1 MTAIR
6 EDTMSEQ
13 IHDPKDETRF
23 AALLARLE
31 TLAARVEAQ
40 DVQIAHLTAQ
50 VSSSAVKKAA
60 APSCAAGSTRD
71 ARTGDDPAASRRDV
85 LRYGAIALG
94 AAAVGLTARPA
105 EAADGD
111 PVLLGVVNLGT
122 IPTSV
127 ESTAINSYA
136 LRGITSATG
145 SAGLFGSAGGGVDAK
160 GLSGL
165 STGYGVYGVS
175 NSPGGTG
182 VFGFNN
188 MVTGANFGVRG
199 AVVSPAGFAVYGR
212 NDAGGTVVLGEVPA
226 STNQNGIALY
236 GLNNS
241 TYAGAAPGAGGF
253 GVYGLSAKGHGLVGA
268 TASTGGAAVVGASN
282 GVAGAFAGA
291 FYGSVV
297 VSGGFT
303 VVGGPKSA
311 AVPHPDGSHRRLY
324 CLESPESW
332 FEDFGRGQLECG
344 QADVLID
351 PDFAAVVDLDEYQ
364 VFVTEY
370 GQHSD
375 LCVTDQTATGFRV
388 QAKDDAARGRFGWRI
403 VARRKD
409 IRGERLAPVTI
420 PPEPTLPPVPDHPSP
435 IRADMEEL

>member
-13 IHDPKDETRF
+13 TSDPKDETRIV
-23 AALLARLE
+23 ALLGRLE
-31 TLAARVEAQ
+31 TLAARIEAQ
-40 DVQIAHLTAQ
+40 EEQIAHLTAQ
-50 VSSSAVKKAA
+50 VSGSAARKAA
-60 APSCAAGSTRD
+60 FPHSTESTGGATAGNDS
-71 ARTGDDPAASRRDV
+71 AASRRDM

-94 AAAVGLTARPA
+94 AAAVGLSARTA

-111 PVLLGVVNLGT
+111 PVLLGVINVGT
-122 IPTSV
+122 IGTSI
-127 ESTAINSYA
+127 ESSAINSYA
-136 LRGITSATG
+136 VRGNTSASG
-145 SAGLFGSAGGGVDAK
+145 SAAFFGTAGGGIDAK
-160 GLSGL
+160 GFNAL
-165 STGYGVYGVS
+165 STGYGVYAVS
-175 NSPGGTG
+175 NAPGGTG
-182 VFGFNN
+182 VLGFNN
-188 MVTGANFGVRG
+188 MGTGVNFGVRG
-199 AVVSPAGFAVYGR
+199 AMVSPAGFAVYGR
-212 NDAGGTVVLGEVPA
+212 NDAGGTAVLGEVPA

-241 TYAGAAPGAGGF
+241 TYAGTAPGAGGF

-324 CLESPESW
+324 CMESPESW

-344 QADVLID
+344 QAAVLID

-388 QAKDDAARGRFGWRI
+388 QAKDDAATGRFGWRI

-409 IRGERLAPVTI
+409 IRGDRLAPVTI
-420 PPEPTLPPVPDHPSP
+420 PPEPTLPPVPDLPSP
-435 IRADMEEL
+435 LRAHVEEL